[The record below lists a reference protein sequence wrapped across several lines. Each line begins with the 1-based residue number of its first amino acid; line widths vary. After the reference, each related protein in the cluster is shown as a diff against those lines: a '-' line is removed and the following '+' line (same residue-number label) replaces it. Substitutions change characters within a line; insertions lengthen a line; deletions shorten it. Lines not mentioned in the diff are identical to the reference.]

1 MKKLIPLLIL
11 VLVFAACG
19 QKPVSG
25 SLSSTSPD
33 GKTTISVNGKKASS
47 LDPFTV
53 TLEVKSGKESMGSL
67 QFEITASALDASN
80 VKFDWSDANNCIITF
95 THSDGEKR
103 VFRYYATASNVI
115 LREETKN

>member
-1 MKKLIPLLIL
+1 MKKLIALLIA
-11 VLVFAACG
+11 VLVFASC
-19 QKPVSG
+19 QQHPVSG

-33 GKTTISVNGKKASS
+33 GKTVISVDGKKATS

-53 TLEVKSGKESMGSL
+53 TMEVKSGKESMGSL
-67 QFEITASALDASN
+67 QFEITAVMLDASN

-115 LREETKN
+115 LREETK